1 MIKLADHHE
10 ELMHLFDTIT
20 REELQEL
27 LDKNGYNF
35 EVIEIEQENDEYPN
49 KTSN

>member
-10 ELMHLFDTIT
+10 ELMHLFETIT

-27 LDKNGYNF
+27 LDKRGYNF
-35 EVIEIEQENDEYPN
+35 IVTYADEEDE
-49 KTSN
+49 